1 MKITSMKFLEQKLYI
16 RLQIQD
22 VTPNSTW
29 VVLYFTNLPITGKEG
44 STLEYLSLDQNSSKS
59 EEVDR
64 SRAMQNDF
72 FPSLND
78 A

>member
-1 MKITSMKFLEQKLYI
+1 M
-16 RLQIQD
+16 
-22 VTPNSTW
+22 
-29 VVLYFTNLPITGKEG
+29 LYFTNLPITGKEG

-72 FPSLND
+72 FPSLNG
-78 A
+78 AYKEISALGVYQIIAKLGMLKEKTG